1 MLRSLYAAV
10 SGVKGH
16 QTYLDVTGNNIAN
29 VNTVG
34 YKRDVL
40 HFRDMIYQDV
50 KNPSAPNSSIPIG
63 GVNPA
68 QVGLGTQVGSIEHVF
83 TQGSFQST
91 GIPTDMAISGEGF
104 FVVKNDGQ
112 TLYTRAGNFSLDR
125 DGNLVMQGNGYL
137 VQGYAFK
144 EQINEATGTVERV
157 RDSRLSAVN
166 IPIGQKIPAKATT
179 LLAFRCNL
187 DCGSTPAAKFITAT
201 NASGDSSVGYSSK
214 DIQRAFTFM
223 TGTLAAERA
232 TFFASSASSFDN
244 RDDLEAFTQSI
255 MKTHD
260 HVTKIDVYDS
270 LGKMYTV
277 ETVWRKVVTQ
287 PANTVSGSST
297 SAETEW
303 DWYSYYV
310 GEDGKRLEKDSTAK
324 PPILMGGEGAGTLVF
339 GDDGLLKRSYYYDP
353 EGLAALR
360 KGGTSPKLNA
370 VYIFD
375 GQPRTAPAG
384 GGNLTVTGRIGAD
397 FNTEGAAGTATGGIY
412 KPNSIELDFL
422 GYSIGRQI
430 GVEKEPIDG
439 VTQFTSSSTT
449 KGYYQDG
456 YAMGTLDNWSVSQT
470 GIITGSYTNGQSLSI
485 AQVALAMFANSG
497 GLLKVGETCFA
508 ETVNSGAAQVDVP
521 MQGGAGSIQGN
532 TIEMS
537 NVDLSEEF
545 VSLIRAQRGFQA
557 NTRVVTTSDQVLE
570 ELINMKR

>member
-1 MLRSLYAAV
+1 MLRSLYSAV

-40 HFRDMIYQDV
+40 HFRDMIYQNS
-50 KNPSAPNSSIPIG
+50 KNPSAPDNAIPIG

-104 FVVKNDGQ
+104 FVVKNGGQ
-112 TLYTRAGNFSLDR
+112 TLYTRAGNFSLDK

-137 VQGYAFK
+137 VQGYAYK
-144 EQINEATGTVERV
+144 EEIQATGTVERV
-157 RDSRLSAVN
+157 RDSRLSTIN
-166 IPIGQKIPAKATT
+166 IPIGEKIPAKATS

-187 DCGSTPAAKFITAT
+187 DCGSTPMTQLDPTSGDPLQTGILRAFSHNDTAVDFL
-201 NASGDSSVGYSSK
+201 ASGT
-214 DIQRAFTFM
+214 RTFTSNI
-223 TGTLAAERA
+223 A
-232 TFFASSASSFDN
+232 
-244 RDDLEAFTQSI
+244 LEDFTQSI
-255 MKTHD
+255 MKTND
-260 HVTKIDVYDS
+260 HSTKIDVYDS
-270 LGKMYTV
+270 LGKQYTL
-277 ETVWRKVVTQ
+277 ETVWRKVVTK
-287 PANTVSGSST
+287 PANPSASPPT

-310 GEDGKRLEKDSTAK
+310 DEDGKRLEATPATT
-324 PPILMGGEGAGTLVF
+324 PPTLIGGEGAGTLVF

-353 EGLAALR
+353 AGLAALR
-360 KGGTSPKLNA
+360 AGGTAPTLQEVTISE
-370 VYIFD
+370 D
-375 GQPRTAPAG
+375 GQPLLNG
-384 GGNLTVTGRIGAD
+384 GLDVTGRVGAD
-397 FNTEGAAGTATGGIY
+397 FNTEGAAGSVTGTPPDY
-412 KPNSIELDFL
+412 VSNTIELDFL
-422 GYSIGRQI
+422 GYSTGRQV

-439 VTQFTSSSTT
+439 VTQFTSQSTT

-470 GIITGSYTNGQSLSI
+470 GIITGSYTNGRSLPI
-485 AQVALAMFANSG
+485 GQVALAMFANSG

-508 ETVNSGAAQVDVP
+508 ETVNSGMAQIDVP
-521 MQGGAGSIQGN
+521 MQGGAGSIAGN